1 MIFPSNV
8 FNVLKNREGVF
19 KTLENWKI
27 LNLWVVIN
35 KKSGYFWHLVSR
47 AYFQSR
53 FSPRS
58 CFKCLLQVREFIA
71 DPQKP
76 IGDPRPGCKCL

>member
-8 FNVLKNREGVF
+8 FNVLKKREGVF

-35 KKSGYFWHLVSR
+35 KKKWLFL
-47 AYFQSR
+47 ASR
-53 FSPRS
+53 FPRILSIPILSPI
-58 CFKCLLQVREFIA
+58 LL
-71 DPQKP
+71 
-76 IGDPRPGCKCL
+76 

>member
-8 FNVLKNREGVF
+8 FNVLKNREEVF

-35 KKSGYFWHLVSR
+35 KKKWLFL
-47 AYFQSR
+47 ASR
-53 FSPRS
+53 FPRILSIPILSPI
-58 CFKCLLQVREFIA
+58 LL
-71 DPQKP
+71 
-76 IGDPRPGCKCL
+76 

>member
-8 FNVLKNREGVF
+8 LNVLKNREGVF

-35 KKSGYFWHLVSR
+35 KKKWLFL
-47 AYFQSR
+47 ASR
-53 FSPRS
+53 FPRILSIPILSPI
-58 CFKCLLQVREFIA
+58 LL
-71 DPQKP
+71 
-76 IGDPRPGCKCL
+76 